1 MKINLGDGIKIM
13 KEIYKNMTEQIY
25 KNTTEQI
32 YKNTIEQIQIAEPYF
47 FKKSGI
53 VRNGKTI

>member
-1 MKINLGDGIKIM
+1 M
-13 KEIYKNMTEQIY
+13 KEIYRNTTERIYNNMTEQIY
-25 KNTTEQI
+25 KNTIQQI
-32 YKNTIEQIQIAEPYF
+32 YKNTTEQIQIAEPYF